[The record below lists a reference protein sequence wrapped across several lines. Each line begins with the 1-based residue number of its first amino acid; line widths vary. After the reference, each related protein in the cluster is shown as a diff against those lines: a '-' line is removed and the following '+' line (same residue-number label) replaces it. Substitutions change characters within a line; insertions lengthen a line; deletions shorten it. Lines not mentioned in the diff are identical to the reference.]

1 MRRTCLPGSRPV
13 TRQASFAYRR
23 SIRMREYAIGT
34 DQDLSSTLTAE
45 NMRKRTERGV
55 EKKFERRRCLFP
67 QGDGGANVF
76 LLLEGRVKVC
86 LIGSS
91 GQKTILRIH
100 LPGSLMGLTALAAP
114 PMRDATATA
123 LETVTVV
130 ELTRSEMQAILLE
143 DSALSLRVM
152 RMLLDRLSDLH
163 SRLADLQAASVD
175 QRLARVLLAL
185 GQRDPIAEA
194 PPAISLTHEELSNM
208 VGARRPTVTSILNR
222 FAHDGLIEKCGRN
235 IVVKY
240 PTRLTWLL
248 AI

>member
-1 MRRTCLPGSRPV
+1 
-13 TRQASFAYRR
+13 
-23 SIRMREYAIGT
+23 MREYAIGM
-34 DQDLSSTLTAE
+34 DQDLRSALTPE
-45 NMRKRTERGV
+45 NIRKLAARGIER
-55 EKKFERRRCLFP
+55 KFERGDCLFH
-67 QGDGGANVF
+67 QGDCGESVF
-76 LLLEGRVKVC
+76 LLLDGRVKVC
-86 LIGSS
+86 LIGCS

-100 LPGSLMGLTALAAP
+100 LPGSLVGLSALVALP
-114 PMRDATATA
+114 VRDATATA
-123 LETVTVV
+123 LETVSIV
-130 ELTRSEMQAILLE
+130 ELTRAEMQAVLLD
-143 DSALSLRVM
+143 DSALGLRVM
-152 RMLLDRLSDLH
+152 RMLLDRLADLH

-240 PTRLTWLL
+240 PTRLTRLL

>member
-1 MRRTCLPGSRPV
+1 MRK
-13 TRQASFAYRR
+13 
-23 SIRMREYAIGT
+23 YAIGT

-45 NMRKRTERGV
+45 NMRKLTERGV
-55 EKKFERRRCLFP
+55 EKKFERGGCLFH

-185 GQRDPIAEA
+185 GQHDPITEA
-194 PPAISLTHEELSNM
+194 TPSISLTHEDLSNM
-208 VGARRPTVTSILNR
+208 VGARRPTVTSALNR
-222 FAHDGLIEKCGRN
+222 FLQDGLIEKCGRS
-235 IVVKY
+235 IMVKD
-240 PTRLTWLL
+240 TGRLARLL
-248 AI
+248 AV